1 MGYITCYRLSV
12 LTAEGDQEDKIFDE
26 LRLQDEDIDYVL
38 EDGCI
43 KWYNHQDSMI
53 EASKL
58 FPEHIF
64 ELEGQGE
71 DHDDT
76 WNCRYKN
83 GEY

>member
-43 KWYNHQDSMI
+43 KWYNH
-53 EASKL
+53 
-58 FPEHIF
+58 
-64 ELEGQGE
+64 
-71 DHDDT
+71 
-76 WNCRYKN
+76 
-83 GEY
+83 